1 MLVYIERILSLTV
14 SEEQFLS
21 TTDKV
26 FGEMILRLIKENNR
40 LQSENN
46 ALLKASISILKENSS
61 ILKQDHAVISDINE
75 NVRKIK
81 INTN

>member
-1 MLVYIERILSLTV
+1 M
-14 SEEQFLS
+14 SELKFQS

-26 FGEMILRLIKENNR
+26 FGEMILKLIEENNR
-40 LQSENN
+40 LQGENN
-46 ALLKASISILKENSS
+46 TLLKESIALSKENNRILNEDHAIIASI
-61 ILKQDHAVISDINE
+61 DE